1 MQHLKDE
8 GVGTC
13 PVCNEVFAVSNLDAH
28 CQTHFGASEDSDE
41 PICTSDGNEERSGVL
56 CPLGCGQHIAVS
68 DLDSHEAAH
77 RWRTASSLAHH
88 HVKLCITVKSLFVVG
103 SLRFDPCSYQDRQ
116 KIDHKA

>member
-28 CQTHFGASEDSDE
+28 CQTHFGAFENSDE
-41 PICTSDGNEERSGVL
+41 PVCASDGNEEQSGVL
-56 CPLGCGQHIAVS
+56 CPLGCGQQIAVS

-77 RWRTASSLAHH
+77 RWTTASSIAHH
-88 HVKLCITVKSLFVVG
+88 QLYLCVNITSIL
-103 SLRFDPCSYQDRQ
+103 L
-116 KIDHKA
+116 